1 MQVQIVNSSVETM
14 EEFLSDKDE
23 KKAIEKLRLNKKE
36 CQSMIEI
43 AQEAAQLMEEVHVDE
58 VSHIKD
64 EFNQLVVNIGS
75 LQVAEIM
82 KRQREI

>member
-1 MQVQIVNSSVETM
+1 
-14 EEFLSDKDE
+14 
-23 KKAIEKLRLNKKE
+23 
-36 CQSMIEI
+36 
-43 AQEAAQLMEEVHVDE
+43 MEEVHVDE

>member
-1 MQVQIVNSSVETM
+1 M

-43 AQEAAQLMEEVHVDE
+43 A
-58 VSHIKD
+58 
-64 EFNQLVVNIGS
+64 
-75 LQVAEIM
+75 
-82 KRQREI
+82 